1 MKLLLENWRKY
12 LNEGSSWDLKF
23 NAFIAMLLKDYPKS
37 KTAEEEEGWDDDEDI
52 GGIVHNG
59 KYWNQ
64 EVILSQGLKSACH
77 GNSACAYEKTEGR
90 LKMITGVALSSNG
103 KWYLH
108 SWVYNPEKDVIY
120 ETTATKWG
128 AYYGYQISDWDMNMI
143 LSRGNKGSWT
153 GEEQNETT
161 T

>member
-1 MKLLLENWRKY
+1 MKLLLENWRGY
-12 LNEGSSWDLKF
+12 LNEGSSWDDKF
-23 NAFIAMLLKDYPKS
+23 NAFITMLLKDYPQS

-52 GGIVHNG
+52 GGIVNNG

-64 EVILSQGLKSACH
+64 KVILSQGLKAACH
-77 GNSACAYEKTEGR
+77 GNSACAYDKTDGR

-120 ETTATKWG
+120 ETTGTKWG
-128 AYYGYQISDWDMNMI
+128 AYYGYQIADWDMNMV
-143 LSRGNKGSWT
+143 LSRGNEGSWT
-153 GEEQNETT
+153 GEEQK
-161 T
+161 

>member
-12 LNEGSSWDLKF
+12 LNEGSSWDRKF

-37 KTAEEEEGWDDDEDI
+37 KTAEEEEEWDDDEDM
-52 GGIVHNG
+52 GSIVHNG

-77 GNSACAYEKTEGR
+77 GNSACAYDKTDGR

-120 ETTATKWG
+120 ETTETKWG
-128 AYYGYQISDWDMNMI
+128 AYYGYQIADWDMNMI
-143 LSRGNKGSWT
+143 LSRGNKGRWT
-153 GEEQNETT
+153 GEF
-161 T
+161 